1 MKWKHVLCLFVMMAF
16 VSSQYYYIFFRFC
29 WANACTIDRHTLH
42 ALHCSGSSFLSVVQC
57 ILCSFFVFRVS
68 TMTKFAHKCI
78 QNRAPFFFFVR
89 AELAIVIFC
98 AAVIKLF
105 SIFSI
110 WPMPHYAF
118 TLLHFRCQ
126 LNIYFWDEMPNE
138 KYPSMRWQCKPECFI
153 HHTAPSNIFIFQYAR
168 SEWDKIKFEKKNTVP
183 SIKRSEFRFRFVENT
198 RSRLLLFIIIELTLS
213 MQGCR
218 KCNSYNEYPNT
229 K

>member
-1 MKWKHVLCLFVMMAF
+1 MHFVLVFC
-16 VSSQYYYIFFRFC
+16 VSCVNDDQVCAQMHSESR
-29 WANACTIDRHTLH
+29 TI
-42 ALHCSGSSFLSVVQC
+42 
-57 ILCSFFVFRVS
+57 
-68 TMTKFAHKCI
+68 
-78 QNRAPFFFFVR
+78 FFFVR